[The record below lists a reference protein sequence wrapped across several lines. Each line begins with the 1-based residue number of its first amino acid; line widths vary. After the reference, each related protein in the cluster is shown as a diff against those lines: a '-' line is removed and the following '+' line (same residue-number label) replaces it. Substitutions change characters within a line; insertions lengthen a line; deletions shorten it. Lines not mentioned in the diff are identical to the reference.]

1 MVLLSALNALLD
13 SSTANDEFFSSHC
26 CSLVTGLR
34 QLNQWR
40 HNQKYIVCSTIS
52 VCDDLQGFRKMQ
64 WLEQGFSNG
73 ALGPLG
79 ATERFS
85 GVHEQW
91 PSLGSSAVILHYPS
105 VTIVLAS

>member
-1 MVLLSALNALLD
+1 
-13 SSTANDEFFSSHC
+13 
-26 CSLVTGLR
+26 
-34 QLNQWR
+34 
-40 HNQKYIVCSTIS
+40 
-52 VCDDLQGFRKMQ
+52 MQ